1 MLEKFRQEMSR
12 LALQF
17 LSQVRES
24 IWRVSRFGGIKMAKL
39 DFSKLL
45 GFRHVVGR
53 SGGADLTKKLGTE
66 PGERELPL
74 NGVALARAVGAAFN
88 KEGNESDVRLKRD
101 IEAVSRLDNGIG
113 LYRFRYLWSDQEY
126 VGVMAQEVES
136 VVPDAVTSGS
146 DGYLRVHYDRLGLRL
161 MTWNEYSAQ
170 QAS

>member
-1 MLEKFRQEMSR
+1 LG
-12 LALQF
+12 
-17 LSQVRES
+17 S
-24 IWRVSRFGGIKMAKL
+24 IKVAKL

-53 SGGADLTKKLGTE
+53 SGGAGLAKKFGAELE
-66 PGERELPL
+66 ERELPL
-74 NGVALARAVGAAFN
+74 DGVTLARAAGAVFN
-88 KEGNESDVRLKRD
+88 KEGNEASSDVRLKRD

-113 LYRFRYLWSDQEY
+113 LYRYRYLWSDQEY

-136 VVPDAVTSGS
+136 VVPDAVTSGP

-170 QAS
+170 QGS